1 MSDHPA
7 RTALYEDLLR
17 RIASGVRSAQ
27 LYAPDH
33 PLVARNM
40 EGLITVLRQLHH
52 QQPSLVI
59 GIVGSDLVVADTPLP
74 KVSAGMPELIRRFR

>member
-1 MSDHPA
+1 MNDHPA
-7 RTALYEDLLR
+7 RLALYEDLLR

-27 LYAPDH
+27 LYAADH

-40 EGLITVLRQLHH
+40 EGLITVLRQLQH

-59 GIVGSDLVVADTPLP
+59 GIVGTEMVVADTPMP
-74 KVSAGMPELIRRFR
+74 KVSA